1 MTWKKK
7 LGLQLQKYLVL
18 ILKCNTGCV
27 SVIRSL
33 IIKFLL
39 KTCSVR
45 SATRVMC
52 FRHIWFDRMRFKL
65 TDILRRKDLEV
76 NVKVT
81 MAVSM
86 IS

>member
-1 MTWKKK
+1 M
-7 LGLQLQKYLVL
+7 L
-18 ILKCNTGCV
+18 ILKCDIGCI

-39 KTCSVR
+39 KSCSLR
-45 SATRVMC
+45 TASRIMY
-52 FRHIWFDRMRFKL
+52 FRHIWFDCMKFKL